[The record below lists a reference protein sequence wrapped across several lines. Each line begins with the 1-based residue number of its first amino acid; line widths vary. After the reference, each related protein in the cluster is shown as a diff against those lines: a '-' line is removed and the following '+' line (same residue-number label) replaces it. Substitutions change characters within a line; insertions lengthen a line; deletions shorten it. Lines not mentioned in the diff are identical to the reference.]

1 MIKFLNRVNV
11 LILFIVVGYNA
22 YGQTNEERK
31 ERADKFFEKEK
42 YVEATSDYLHLLSL
56 EPRSADLNFRY
67 GACLLY
73 NSNRKNEAIRYLKFA
88 TTEPGIDPRAWY
100 FYGLSLHLNY
110 QFDDAQKSYG
120 TYANLTMGKSDK
132 RYPVDRQIEMCNNGK
147 RLMTTFTD
155 IIVAEKQEIDN
166 QKFFRI
172 YTDANTIGGEILV
185 TAKFQSK
192 LDQKMGH
199 IPVVH
204 FPPNA
209 KAIYYSSY
217 GDNLDS
223 GLDIYVRRKLPNGE
237 WGEPQL
243 LPGAVNSKYDE
254 DFPYMHPSGKYLYFS
269 STGHNSM
276 GGYDI
281 YLSKFD
287 PNTNSFREPENVDF
301 AISSPDDDFFYVV
314 DSAFQNAYF
323 ASARQS
329 QDGMLHVYKVKVARV
344 PLKEVIIMGEFISE
358 VDPSLKSM
366 EINLTYH
373 SNGKDVGLVRSNKV
387 GKYSYVFPQGG
398 KYNYEI
404 SVEGL
409 SDTYKFVVDLPFLD
423 ELRPLKQQII
433 HTKEEGKDVLKILN
447 LFDED
452 VEGAEAIIAEVIR
465 KKAELDVNIDQ
476 YDVNELEAENRNK
489 EILSDLGFKNMSPKE
504 VSQRLEELVA
514 VNQEKEAIIEQVADN
529 LNSEILAKADRIS
542 DLNEIQLEL
551 NEKSEKTDDPI
562 TKHRLLTEAQ
572 QKEAEKQNLLVATQA
587 LLDLKEDVNQQL
599 KTSSDN
605 GQLQRLIDLHTN
617 YDKLLEQD
625 DVDAAVKLLEENK
638 GVIKLASKGT
648 PGDLLSAY
656 VDRATELRELI
667 KGEKTKDQQYNL
679 QIDNAN
685 QEINRLQGSIETS
698 KKKDIPTIER
708 QIDDKREEINMLKA
722 DQLKSREKKS
732 EYARELSKIEEQIA
746 SLQNALSTE
755 DHVAV
760 NQTKL
765 NESIKKVEEIEQKEP
780 EINYQE
786 EIARIEE
793 ASPALFNSQ
802 ASAEEKIRT
811 DLLQDRKEIQK
822 DRNLSESERLA
833 REEELI
839 RDAITEVEARS
850 TIVQNE
856 LKTNPSDELKQE
868 AEELA
873 AYKEQLN
880 TELNGVETKLDSL
893 KTENPDIAYSK
904 SDLQK
909 EIDPALEQDL
919 KKIAGG
925 SGDDLQKAE
934 QTRERLERLESA
946 VKQERSK
953 VQEQLR
959 IDPENGEL
967 QARAEMLEEITSDTK
982 TRLDKAREQENEL
995 IAANEIVPANA
1006 EDILPGI
1013 DQRLTKAQSNPDKK
1027 ESLTEEKELLQELLS
1042 ASTEKIK
1049 QLDKDLKKDPSNTLK
1064 QREKT
1069 ALQMLEE
1076 ETQPRMEE
1084 IDNALRSLEQ
1094 TTETT
1099 VTAVTHEDLLPGID
1113 EKLQAAKSDP
1123 DRKAGLTEEKELLQ
1137 SLNNVAGER
1146 LKEADKK
1153 LKKDPSNEVLQNER
1167 NAVEAIITEN
1177 ESRIETIITELN
1189 TVEEPT
1195 DALTLN
1201 QPESYLKSY
1210 TSDRDNIINGN
1221 TDQVAATKNLIAL
1234 DNRLLDRIEE
1244 KKNELEK
1251 QLNSE
1256 PNNEVLKH
1264 QLATID
1270 QFESDTKQR
1279 IREEEAQLT
1288 ELASSSEKQFATKE
1302 EVITELLPEY
1312 TSQKEAIESNPNL
1325 SASEKDQRTL
1335 ALNDEVLEKAD
1346 ALVESLEA
1354 KSDQN
1359 PDDKGLKKS
1368 LEQVYQVIE
1377 ELEAENSAIQN
1388 AGSTNELANELVKN
1402 YTKRKEEAGKIKDQG
1417 KRTDA
1422 LVAVENELKAA
1433 INSALSE
1440 VETKLA
1446 GDPNNSEALVR
1457 KRDLLKLESE
1467 NAERLNE
1474 LQPSKDIVYQD
1485 ENELRNAILG
1495 DNDLLNSMNTDPA
1508 ALNESERK
1516 EQINQLKHALALVE
1530 EHKAKLNTSEV
1541 DSELKSKNA
1550 NWYSTLSE
1558 EIEERLNLLEK
1569 GPATTA
1575 ISTNDIVEQYD
1586 QKREQIEKNESLNET
1601 EKLAAYNELDQ
1612 TVVTNSDKLLK
1623 SLNKKLKKDPEN
1635 EELNGE
1641 RNAIQEERTAAE
1653 SRISENEQVIAA
1665 MKNANTHETSDLAEL
1680 KNKLLPGYEAKRN
1693 EAINSGDKD
1702 ALLSLEYDLY
1712 QALLTEQGKT
1722 SEKTQ
1727 EELQQLNTAVD
1738 QQKSQVEKLLTEQTN
1753 TLSESELNTYRSEM
1767 MKSYDERVS
1776 DAGSDSEKL
1785 IAVEQDLL
1793 DAIQEKREELEK
1805 KQAKKPS
1812 VSVDLELYKLERLEK
1827 ESKQRIE
1834 QIQSGEL
1841 ASSPK
1846 ESYLENLRNDAGV
1859 SVLNESELTT
1869 KSDLEVA
1876 DKKLEAYEAVLTD
1889 RLRDVNEQLS
1899 ESPTPELKEEQ
1910 RWIQEEIAN
1919 VQARRRKV
1927 RIAIGELETE
1937 VVAESGE
1944 KAKLNQEI
1952 NETKKK
1958 LDDPSTPESEKT
1970 QLREELAELN
1980 AQKAE
1985 IEVKEISATIKQDQQ
2000 SLVEELNSASAS
2012 STEESVIPELKT
2024 LAEQQN
2030 EVAHRELETINKLDD
2045 PIQKAYELG
2054 KYREEQEQKQE
2065 DIRAIALNEQIR
2077 KVETENDIQVS
2088 NKEELETRKRR
2099 FVVRLGE
2106 LTREI
2111 DTKKEEI
2118 ADAKKKDVPALNEE
2132 KEILES
2138 EYNLIKEEIARIDQ
2152 QLTRLPE
2159 KQPDMVENA
2168 LTTDLAYKEERQ
2180 IASTDAYRE
2189 YEPVATIAFD
2199 KAEQISTLEEEL
2211 EQVRLQL
2218 SEQLLLVNTEES
2230 DPAKISE
2237 LIDDIKDLEIRVDK
2251 LKVELIQDE
2260 YKANQLLPANEEEA
2274 MKMKNL
2280 VARGVKPIQVS
2291 VLAASLLNMPST
2303 GFAIGEKAEVGE
2315 AREVPIAVGVEY
2327 PEGLVYRV
2335 QVGAFARPIPAE
2347 LFSEFTPVSGEKI
2360 NGTNITRYMAGYF
2373 NDINKVV
2380 SAKDQIRGLGYSDAF
2395 IVAYCNG
2402 KRIKWGEARRM
2413 EQEGTCVTKGSD
2425 EMMLEVT
2432 QNTAQNLGIELQK
2445 NIAEVEEHDYNKAPG
2460 AVEADP
2466 IEDMKGLFFTVQIG
2480 VFNRPVGEES
2490 LYGMKEILTFRLP
2503 NGQIRYASGVFD
2515 SVEDALPRRK
2525 EALNSGVVGAFVT
2538 AYYNGERIPLYEA
2551 RKILEEKGESI
2562 LQSRQPKEEKAG
2574 EKKNPV
2580 TEVKTEKVEK
2590 QKPVEEEKVSR
2601 VQIVS
2606 KKRFEE
2612 YPRDVLNRYNT
2623 EGTFFFDEEDGRVK
2637 SIIYQDEYHLPRLFN
2652 FRKDID
2658 TIYIDENTIPEVQYN
2673 SIEVR
2678 MEQMIKVPGDL
2689 MDWILRLSYRKSI
2702 EQQLNVIIL
2711 RIFDVPQEKQQ
2722 GIMDM
2727 LRGMGYVPELIEVS
2741 ELELNEE

>member
-1 MIKFLNRVNV
+1 MIKFLNRVV
-11 LILFIVVGYNA
+11 VPILFVLVGYQTF
-22 YGQTNEERK
+22 GQTNEERR

-42 YVEATSDYLHLLSL
+42 YVDATSDYLHLLSL
-56 EPRSADLNFRY
+56 EPRNADLNFRY

-73 NSNRKNEAIRYLKFA
+73 NSNRKSEAIRYLKYA
-88 TTEPGIDPRAWY
+88 TTDPNVDPRAWY

-120 TYANLTMGKSDK
+120 TYANLTLGKEDK
-132 RYPVDRQIEMCNNGK
+132 RYPVDRQIEMCSNGK

-209 KAIYYSSY
+209 TAIYYSSY

-237 WGEPQL
+237 WGDPQL
-243 LPGAVNSKYDE
+243 LPGAVNTKYDE

-358 VDPSLKSM
+358 VDPEMKSM

-398 KYNYEI
+398 KYNYNI
-404 SVEGL
+404 TVEGL
-409 SDTYKFVVDLPFLD
+409 SDEYKFVVDLPFLD

-433 HTKEEGKDVLKILN
+433 HTKEDGKDVLKILN

-465 KKAELDVNIDQ
+465 KKAELDVNIGQ
-476 YDVNELEAENRNK
+476 FDVNELEAEQRNK
-489 EILSDLGFKNMSPKE
+489 EILSDLGFANMSPAE
-504 VSQRLEELVA
+504 ISQKLEELVK
-514 VNQEKEAIIEQVADN
+514 VNLEKEGIVEQVSDN
-529 LNSEILAKADRIS
+529 LNSEILAKAERVS
-542 DLNEIQLEL
+542 DLDEIQAEL
-551 NEKSEKTDDPI
+551 NEKAEKTDDPV

-572 QKEAEKQNLLVATQA
+572 QKEAEKQNLLLATQA
-587 LLDLKEDVNQQL
+587 LIDLKEDVNQQL
-599 KTSSDN
+599 KTTEDS
-605 GQLQRLIDLHTN
+605 GQIQRLKNLQSN
-617 YDKLLEQD
+617 YDKLIEQD
-625 DVDAAVKLLEENK
+625 DVNAAIQLLSENK
-638 GVIKLASKGT
+638 GVIRLASTGT
-648 PGDLLSAY
+648 PDDMLTSY
-656 VDRATELRELI
+656 VNRATELRKMIRE
-667 KGEKTKDQQYNL
+667 ERDKDQQFNL

-685 QEINRLQGSIETS
+685 QEINRLQGLIEVS
-698 KKKDIPTIER
+698 KKKDIPILER
-708 QIDDKREEINMLKA
+708 QIEDKREEIGMLKA

-822 DRNLSESERLA
+822 DKNLSESEKLA

-839 RDAITEVEARS
+839 RDAITEVETRN

-880 TELNGVETKLDSL
+880 TELNSVETKLDSL

-909 EIDPALEQDL
+909 EIDPTLEQDL
-919 KKIAGG
+919 KKIAGS

-946 VKQERSK
+946 VKLERSK
-953 VQEQLR
+953 VQEQLK

-967 QARAEMLEEITSDTK
+967 QARAEMLEEITSDAK

-1013 DQRLTKAQSNPDKK
+1013 DQHLTNARSNPDKK
-1027 ESLTEEKELLQELLS
+1027 ESLTQEKELLQELLATS
-1042 ASTEKIK
+1042 NEKAK
-1049 QLDKDLKKDPSNTLK
+1049 QLDKDLKKDPSNSSK
-1064 QREKT
+1064 QREKS
-1069 ALQMLEE
+1069 ALLMLVE
-1076 ETQPRMEE
+1076 ETQKRTEE
-1084 IDNALRSLEQ
+1084 IDNELNSLEQ
-1094 TTETT
+1094 IAETTT
-1099 VTAVTHEDLLPGID
+1099 VTNEDLLPGID
-1113 EKLQAAKSDP
+1113 GKLQAAKSDP
-1123 DRKAGLTEEKELLQ
+1123 DRKAGLTKEKELLQ
-1137 SLNNVAGER
+1137 NLNNAASER
-1146 LKEADKK
+1146 LKEVDKK
-1153 LKKDPSNEVLQNER
+1153 LKKDPSNATLQKER
-1167 NAVEAIITEN
+1167 NAVEAIIAEN
-1177 ESRIETIITELN
+1177 ESRIDAISTELN
-1189 TVEEPT
+1189 TVEQPT
-1195 DALTLN
+1195 DVLALN
-1201 QPESYLKSY
+1201 QPETYLKSY
-1210 TSDRDNIINGN
+1210 TSERDNILNGN

-1251 QLNSE
+1251 QLNSD
-1256 PNNEVLKH
+1256 PDNETLKN
-1264 QLATID
+1264 QLAAIE
-1270 QFESDTKQR
+1270 QFENETKQR
-1279 IREEEAQLT
+1279 IHEEEGQLT
-1288 ELASSSEKQFATKE
+1288 QLSSTSEKQFATKE
-1302 EVITELLPEY
+1302 DVIAELLPEY

-1325 SASEKDQRTL
+1325 SENEKDQRIL
-1335 ALNDEVLEKAD
+1335 ALNNEVLDKAD

-1354 KSDQN
+1354 RADRN
-1359 PDDKGLKKS
+1359 PDDNGLKKS
-1368 LEQVYQVIE
+1368 LEQVYQLME
-1377 ELEAENSAIQN
+1377 ELEAENGAIQN
-1388 AGSTNELANELVKN
+1388 VASTNELANELVKN
-1402 YTKRKEEAGKIKDQG
+1402 YTKRKEEAGKIKDLN

-1440 VETKLA
+1440 VETELA
-1446 GDPNNSEALVR
+1446 SDPNNSEALVR

-1467 NAERLNE
+1467 NAQHLNE
-1474 LQPSKDIVYQD
+1474 LQPLKNVVYQD

-1495 DNDLLNSMNTDPA
+1495 DQDLLNSMNTDPL

-1516 EQINQLKHALALVE
+1516 EQINQLKKALALIE
-1530 EHKAKLNTSEV
+1530 ENGAKLNTSEV

-1550 NWYSTLSE
+1550 DWYNALAE
-1558 EIEERLNLLEK
+1558 EIKDRINLLEN
-1569 GPATTA
+1569 GSATTSF
-1575 ISTNDIVEQYD
+1575 STNDIVEQYD
-1586 QKREQIEKNESLNET
+1586 QKREQIEKNQSLNET
-1601 EKLAAYNELDQ
+1601 EKLEAYNDLDQ
-1612 TVVTNSDKLLK
+1612 TVVANSDKLLK
-1623 SLNKKLKKDPEN
+1623 SLDKKLKKDPEN
-1635 EELNGE
+1635 VELNSE

-1665 MKNANTHETSDLAEL
+1665 MKSANPLETSDLAEL
-1680 KNKLLPGYEAKRN
+1680 KNKLLPGYETKRN
-1693 EAINSGDKD
+1693 EAIDSGDKD

-1712 QALLTEQGKT
+1712 QALLTEHEKTAGKT
-1722 SEKTQ
+1722 DA
-1727 EELQQLNTAVD
+1727 ELQQLNTAVA
-1738 QQKSQVEKLLTEQTN
+1738 QQKDQVEKLLVEKTN
-1753 TLSESELNTYRSEM
+1753 ILSENELNAYRSEM
-1767 MKSYDERVS
+1767 MGAYDDRLS
-1776 DAGSDSEKL
+1776 NAGSDAEKQ

-1793 DAIQEKREELEK
+1793 DAIQQKREELEK
-1805 KQAKKPS
+1805 KRAKKPS
-1812 VSVDLELYKLERLEK
+1812 VSVDLELYKLDRLEK

-1834 QIQSGEL
+1834 QIQSGEM

-1846 ESYLENLRNDAGV
+1846 ESYLESLRSDAGV

-1869 KSDLEVA
+1869 KSDLEEA
-1876 DKKLEAYEAVLTD
+1876 DKKLEAYEAILTD
-1889 RLRDVNEQLS
+1889 RLGEVNERLS
-1899 ESPTPELKEEQ
+1899 ESPTQELKEEQ

-1927 RIAIGELETE
+1927 RIAIGDLETE

-2024 LAEQQN
+2024 LVEQQN
-2030 EVAHRELETINKLDD
+2030 EVANRELETINELND
-2045 PIQKAYELG
+2045 PVQKAYELE
-2054 KYREEQEQKQE
+2054 KYREAQEQKQE

-2077 KVETENDIQVS
+2077 NVEAENNIQIS

-2111 DTKKEEI
+2111 DAKKEEI
-2118 ADAKKKDVPALNEE
+2118 ADAKKKDVPGLTEE

-2138 EYNLIKEEIARIDQ
+2138 EYNLIKDEIARIDQ
-2152 QLTRLPE
+2152 QLTQLPE
-2159 KQPDMVENA
+2159 KQPDIVENA
-2168 LTTDLAYKEERQ
+2168 LTTDLAYKEERE
-2180 IASTDAYRE
+2180 IASSKTYTE
-2189 YEPVATIAFD
+2189 YQPVGKIAFD
-2199 KAEQISTLEEEL
+2199 KAEQIRTLEEEL
-2211 EQVRLQL
+2211 EQARLQL
-2218 SEQLLLVNTEES
+2218 GEQLLLANTNEADPDKTNLLIEE
-2230 DPAKISE
+2230 
-2237 LIDDIKDLEIRVDK
+2237 IKTLEVQIDK

-2260 YKANQLLPANEEEA
+2260 YRANQLLPSNEDEA

-2291 VLAASLLNMPST
+2291 ALAVSLLNMPST
-2303 GFAIGEKAEVGE
+2303 GFAIGEKAEPGA
-2315 AREVPIAVGVEY
+2315 AREMPIAVGVEY

-2360 NGTNITRYMAGYF
+2360 DGTNITRYMAGYF

-2380 SAKDQIRGLGYSDAF
+2380 NAKDQIRNLGYSDAF

-2402 KRIKWGEARRM
+2402 KRIKWGEARRL
-2413 EQEGTCVTKGSD
+2413 EQEGTCVPKGAN
-2425 EMMLEVT
+2425 ELMMEVA
-2432 QNTAQNLGIELQK
+2432 QNTAQNLGIDLGK
-2445 NIAEVEEHDYNKAPG
+2445 NVVEVEEHDYNKAPG
-2460 AVEADP
+2460 AAEADA

-2480 VFNRPVGEES
+2480 VFNRPVGEEN

-2525 EALNSGVVGAFVT
+2525 EALASGVVGAFVT

-2551 RKILEEKGESI
+2551 RKILDEQGESV
-2562 LQSRQPKEEKAG
+2562 LQSRQPKEEKTE

-2580 TEVKTEKVEK
+2580 VEIKTEKVEK
-2590 QKPVEEEKVSR
+2590 QKPVEEEMMMR
-2601 VQIVS
+2601 VQVVT

-2637 SIIYQDEYHLPRLFN
+2637 SIIYADEYHLPRLYN

-2658 TIYIDENTIPEVQYN
+2658 TIYIDDTELPEAQYNTIEVN
-2673 SIEVR
+2673 

-2689 MDWILRLSYRKSI
+2689 MDWLLRVNYRKSI
-2702 EQQLNVIIL
+2702 DQHINALTL
-2711 RIFDVPQEKQQ
+2711 RIYDVPEEKQQ
-2722 GIMDM
+2722 EILEM
-2727 LRGMGYVPELIEVS
+2727 LRGMGYVPELVET
-2741 ELELNEE
+2741 EEMELNKR